1 MNIFFDV
8 DYTLISFEGR
18 LRPNVKEV
26 FQQLLDDEHKI
37 YIWSGVGLRHEI
49 IKKFELEPFVSGV
62 YWKPIEHYEEKLIE
76 LGVDIRPDFIIDD
89 DFGIVEALG
98 GYLIKAYSLPNPD
111 DKELWKAYE
120 AIQEHSQ
127 V

>member
-26 FQQLLDDEHKI
+26 FQQLLDDGHKI

-49 IKKFELEPFVSGV
+49 IKKFELEPYVSGV
-62 YWKPIEHYEEKLIE
+62 YWKPIEHYEEKLVE
-76 LGVDIRPDFIIDD
+76 LKVDIRPDFIIDD

-111 DKELWKAYE
+111 DKELWKAY
-120 AIQEHSQ
+120 
-127 V
+127 